1 MTRVL
6 LAAVYTGLQSTSV
19 TGLQSMIDTANTYMN
34 QHGVHF
40 NSTKTTCMIYGD
52 NPFVELPRWTLDG
65 AELKTKNSL
74 TYPGVEL
81 SYKGG
86 SDHCQTRIRSA
97 QKAYY
102 SLQQAG
108 LHWNGVS
115 PLTAREIFTTGI
127 KSVLAYG

>member
-1 MTRVL
+1 MW
-6 LAAVYTGLQSTSV
+6 
-19 TGLQSMIDTANTYMN
+19 NCHN
-34 QHGVHF
+34 
-40 NSTKTTCMIYGD
+40 
-52 NPFVELPRWTLDG
+52 
-65 AELKTKNSL
+65 
-74 TYPGVEL
+74 
-81 SYKGG
+81 YKGG

-127 KSVLAYG
+127 KSVLAYGCSSIYLKSGDLTKMDKQQNKLLKSALGISHSCRSTPLLQALGITLTSTDIHLSELNLLSPVYSVIPIQVDFIDI